1 MSRENITDTESGRQS
16 RSKLKIQG
24 SLPIRTVGIE
34 TKRERK
40 NYSDLP
46 PQNYVHVW
54 WARRPT
60 PATRLAI
67 LASILPQETDD
78 DTLLRWMGITPNN
91 KSPDHSISE
100 HVRQKEKTEDQRDG
114 LVYEHYGYRKSY
126 KNLPNSEERQKI
138 HSIAKETW
146 GGELPTVLDAT
157 SGGGSIPFESIRYE
171 FPTIANELNPVAS
184 VILKAV
190 LQHPR
195 VNGDL
200 SEDIQKWGDKINAEA
215 RERLSE
221 YYPHSRSEKPLEYL
235 WSHTI
240 TCPDCGLEL
249 PLSPNWWL
257 EKGSGS
263 EGTAAQPIVS
273 EDSDEVEFKV
283 VKLPNQIDKSEFNP
297 TDGTVSYG
305 KGECLRCGVV
315 IDGDEVKQQAQGG
328 EMGFQLYA
336 IHIEHTAASSRAK
349 EGERGFRAPDKED
362 REAIQNAKSTVQ
374 NDPELATL
382 LNDEIPPGNKT
393 SEPRRYG
400 ITQWRDMYS
409 ERQLLAHYTYW
420 QAFEDLKPEIRSE
433 YDSEVADAILTFLA
447 IASDKSLNYS
457 SRLSS
462 WIKSRASVR
471 SVFERHDFAF
481 KWSFVESN
489 LTAPGLGY
497 DWVLDSI
504 VEVYEELRELSGHS
518 KADVSV
524 SQGDAANLPLEDGES
539 EVIVLDP
546 PYYDNVMYAELSDYF
561 YVWLRKYLD
570 DVYPEFFMSSVTE
583 KHDEAV
589 ANPSKFDDLAGGS
602 QSKSKLAKEDYEGK
616 MTDIF
621 SEMHRVLDDDGV
633 FSLMFTHKKTDAWDT
648 LTNAL
653 IDAGFVVTATHPVST
668 ERPDSLHQAGQN
680 AAESTILLASEKRKK
695 RLDESTLWSDIQKET
710 RSVARDRAR
719 DLDESE
725 AEFAK
730 VDVILASFGPTLE
743 VFTERY
749 PVVDDE
755 GNEVAPQTALD
766 EARAAVRDY
775 FIDKYL
781 NEGVRDI
788 DPKSEWYILSW
799 LVFEAQRFPYDEAR
813 RLAIGVGED
822 LDALKKTHRM
832 WRKRSGDV
840 LLRPHGDRVRDVNKD
855 RDNRSGRKPVDPDAL
870 SFSTALDKVHAA
882 MHVYDAKGA
891 TEAWNWMNDRNC
903 GSDPSFK
910 ATFEAL
916 LRVLP
921 HDHADW
927 KLARDI
933 AAGETGDLLDLDL
946 DADIFRDDEDDDDG
960 HQGNLNDF

>member
-1 MSRENITDTESGRQS
+1 MSKETHSEPDQK
-16 RSKLKIQG
+16 RSNRPKLKIQG
-24 SLPIRTVGIE
+24 QLPIRTTGIE

-67 LASILPQETDD
+67 LSSILPEDTDD
-78 DTLLRWMGITPNN
+78 DTLLQWMGITPEN
-91 KSPDHSISE
+91 KSRGESIAD
-100 HVRQKEKTEDQRDG
+100 HVRKKEKTVDQRDG
-114 LVYEHYGYRKSY
+114 LVYEHYGYRKAY
-126 KNLPNSEERQKI
+126 KNLPDVKEREKI
-138 HSIAKETW
+138 HTLAKETW

-157 SGGGSIPFESIRYE
+157 AGGGSIPFESVRYE

-184 VILKAV
+184 VILKSV
-190 LQHPR
+190 LNHPR
-195 VNGDL
+195 INGDL
-200 SEDIQKWGDKINAEA
+200 SDDIQRWGNKINQRA
-215 RERLSE
+215 RERLKE
-221 YYPHSRSEKPLEYL
+221 YFPHERGERPLEYL
-235 WSHTI
+235 WAHTI
-240 TCPDCGLEL
+240 TCPDCGLKL

-257 EKGSGS
+257 DKGSGG
-263 EGTAAQPIVS
+263 EGIAARPNVS
-273 EDSDEVEFKV
+273 ESSDTVNFEVVE
-283 VKLPNQIDKSEFNP
+283 LPSQVHTHEFNP
-297 TDGTVSYG
+297 TEGTVTYG
-305 KGECLRCGVV
+305 KGECLRCDV
-315 IDGDEVKQQAQGG
+315 IIEGDEVKEQAQAG
-328 EMGFQLYA
+328 EMDYQLYA
-336 IHIEHTAASSRAK
+336 IHIEHTAASSK
-349 EGERGFRAPDKED
+349 GKDGERGFRAPNNRDLEAVEKA
-362 REAIQNAKSTVQ
+362 RETISG
-374 NDPELATL
+374 DPELSTL
-382 LNDEIPPGNKT
+382 LNGEIPDGNKT

-400 ITQWRDMYS
+400 ITKWRDMYS
-409 ERQLLAHYTYW
+409 DRQLLTHYTYW
-420 QAFEDLKPEIRSE
+420 QAFEDVKGEIRSE
-433 YDSEVADAILTFLA
+433 YSSEVSDVILTFLA

-481 KWSFVESN
+481 KWSFAESN

-518 KADVSV
+518 QAVVSV
-524 SQGDAANLPLEDGES
+524 YQGDAAQLPIEDGET
-539 EVIVLDP
+539 EIIVLDP

-570 DVYPEFFMSSVTE
+570 DVYPDFFMDEVTE

-589 ANPSKFDDLAGGS
+589 ANPSKFNNLVGEN
-602 QSKSKLAKEDYEGK
+602 QSKNTLAKNDYEGK

-621 SEMHRVLDDDGV
+621 AEMYRVLDPDGV
-633 FSLMFTHKKTDAWDT
+633 FSLMFTHKKTEAWDT
-648 LTNAL
+648 LTKAL
-653 IDAGFVVTATHPVST
+653 INAGFVVTATHPVST

-680 AAESTILLASEKRKK
+680 AAESTILLASEKRK
-695 RLDESTLWSDIQKET
+695 SQSGSQTLWSDIKTET
-710 RSVARDRAR
+710 RKVARDRAKE
-719 DLDESE
+719 LDESE

-743 VFTERY
+743 VFTENY

-775 FIDKYL
+775 FVDKYL
-781 NEGVRDI
+781 NEGVREI

-822 LDALKKTHRM
+822 LDSLKKIHRM

-840 LLRPHGDRVRDVNKD
+840 LLRPHGDRVQNVNRD
-855 RDNRSGRKPVDPDAL
+855 RDKRSGRKPVDPDAL
-870 SFSTALDKVHAA
+870 SFTTDLDKVHVA
-882 MHVYDAKGA
+882 MHIYDTKGA

-903 GSDPSFK
+903 GSDPAFK
-910 ATFEAL
+910 ATLKAL

-921 HDHADW
+921 HDHEDW
-927 KLARDI
+927 NIARDI
-933 AAGETGDLLDLDL
+933 AAGETGELLDLDI
-946 DADIFRDDEDDDDG
+946 DADIFQEDDNDEDR
-960 HQGNLNDF
+960 QGSLKDF

>member
-1 MSRENITDTESGRQS
+1 MSKETSTQDNAEKSK
-16 RSKLKIQG
+16 RSNLKIQ
-24 SLPIRTVGIE
+24 SQLPIRTVGIE

-67 LASILPQETDD
+67 LSSILPEDVDD
-78 DTLLRWMGITPNN
+78 DTLLQWIGITPNN
-91 KSPDHSISE
+91 KPSDQSIADY
-100 HVRQKEKTEDQRDG
+100 VRAKEKTVDQRDG
-114 LVYEHYGYRKSY
+114 LVYEHYGYRKAY
-126 KNLPNSEERQKI
+126 KNLPDAEERDKI
-138 HSIAKETW
+138 HEIAKDTW

-157 SGGGSIPFESIRYE
+157 AGGGSIPFESVRYE

-184 VILKAV
+184 VILKSV
-190 LQHPR
+190 LEHPR

-200 SEDIQKWGDKINAEA
+200 SGDIQKWGDEINSKA
-215 RERLSE
+215 RDRLDE
-221 YYPHSRSEKPLEYL
+221 YFPQENGEKTLEYL
-235 WSHTI
+235 WAHTI
-240 TCPDCGLEL
+240 TCPDCGLEV

-257 EKGSGS
+257 DKGSGS
-263 EGTAAQPIVS
+263 EGVAARPIVS
-273 EDSDEVEFKV
+273 TDSDEVEFQIV
-283 VKLPNQIDKSEFNP
+283 ELPNQVDTEEFNP
-297 TDGTVSYG
+297 TDGSVSYG
-305 KGECLRCGVV
+305 KGECLRCDVV
-315 IDGDEVKQQAQGG
+315 IDGDEVKQQAQDG
-328 EMGFQLYA
+328 EMGYQLYA
-336 IHIEHTAASSRAK
+336 IHIEHTAQSGRGK
-349 EGERGFRAPDKED
+349 EGERGFRAPNSADKEAI
-362 REAIQNAKSTVQ
+362 RKAEEAVQ

-382 LNDEIPPGNKT
+382 LNDEIPSGNKT

-400 ITQWRDMYS
+400 ITKWRDMYS
-409 ERQLLAHYTYW
+409 ERQLLTHYTYW
-420 QAFEDLKPEIRSE
+420 KAFEEVKEEIREE

-481 KWSFVESN
+481 KWTFAESN

-518 KADVSV
+518 NADIDVY
-524 SQGDAANLPLEDGES
+524 QGDAANLPISDGET

-561 YVWLRKYLD
+561 YVWLRRYLD
-570 DVYPEFFMSSVTE
+570 DVYPDFFREGVTE

-589 ANPSKFDDLAGGS
+589 ANPSKFDDLAGEG
-602 QSKSKLAKEDYEGK
+602 QSKSELAKNDYESK
-616 MTDIF
+616 MTNIF
-621 SEMHRVLDDDGV
+621 SEMHRVLDEDGV
-633 FSLMFTHKKTDAWDT
+633 FSLMFTHKKTEAWDT
-648 LTNAL
+648 LTTAL
-653 IDAGFVVTATHPVST
+653 INAGFIVTATHPVST

-680 AAESTILLASEKRKK
+680 AAESTILLASEKRE
-695 RLDESTLWSDIQKET
+695 REPDSSTLWSDIKKKTQT
-710 RSVARDRAR
+710 VARERAQE
-719 DLDESE
+719 LDESE

-743 VFTERY
+743 VFTENY

-755 GNEVAPQTALD
+755 GNEVTPQTALD

-775 FIDKYL
+775 FIGKYL

-813 RLAIGVGED
+813 RLANGVGED
-822 LDALKKTHRM
+822 LDALKKTNRM
-832 WRKRSGDV
+832 WRKKSGDV
-840 LLRPHGDRVRDVNKD
+840 LLRPHGDRVQDVNKD
-855 RDNRSGRKPVDPDAL
+855 QDNRSGRKPVDPDAL

-903 GSDPSFK
+903 GSDPAFK
-910 ATFEAL
+910 ATLEAL

-921 HDHADW
+921 HDHDDW
-927 KLARDI
+927 NIARDL
-933 AAGETGDLLDLDL
+933 AAGETGDLLDLEL
-946 DADIFRDDEDDDDG
+946 DADIFKDDEEEEV
-960 HQGNLNDF
+960 QGRLKDF